1 MTPHKMP
8 DSSRILI
15 LDYGSQ
21 FTQLIARR
29 VREARVYSEIHPPTR
44 SIEWIREWKPT
55 GIILS
60 GGPNSVYEDGAP
72 LADPAILDIAP
83 VLGVCYGMHLVAQ
96 ISGGQVIAG
105 GRREYGRAELD
116 ICETAGLFAGFQPRD
131 HMTVWMSHGDHVDV
145 PPPGYTVTAS
155 SASVPI
161 AAMRHRSK
169 PIYCVQFH
177 PEVAHTPRGREL
189 ISNFL
194 FDICKSD
201 ASWTPGAFIDVEVEK
216 IRALVGD
223 KRVICGLS
231 GGVDSSV
238 AAALVHR
245 AIGDQLTCV
254 FVDTGLLRL
263 NERQQ
268 VERTMQANL
277 GIKLVTV
284 DASRRFLDALK
295 GVEDPEEKRRI
306 IGHTF
311 IDVFEEAA
319 SGAGADA
326 DLLVQGTL
334 YPHLIE

>member
-1 MTPHKMP
+1 MP

-44 SIEWIREWKPT
+44 SIEWIKEWKPT

-83 VLGVCYGMHLVAQ
+83 IFGVCYGMQLVAH

-105 GRREYGRAELD
+105 GSREYGRAEVD
-116 ICETAGLFAGFQPRD
+116 VGETAGLFAGFESHD
-131 HMTVWMSHGDHVDV
+131 HMTAWMSHGDHGDV
-145 PPPGYTVTAS
+145 PPPGYKVTAS

-161 AAMRHRSK
+161 AAMRHESK
-169 PIYCVQFH
+169 PIHCVQFH

-189 ISNFL
+189 ISGFL
-194 FDICKSD
+194 FEICQ
-201 ASWTPGAFIDVEVEK
+201 AEPSWTPGAFIDLEIEK

-238 AAALVHR
+238 VVSFVF
-245 AIGDQLTCV
+245 CV
-254 FVDTGLLRL
+254 FG
-263 NERQQ
+263 
-268 VERTMQANL
+268 
-277 GIKLVTV
+277 
-284 DASRRFLDALK
+284 
-295 GVEDPEEKRRI
+295 
-306 IGHTF
+306 
-311 IDVFEEAA
+311 
-319 SGAGADA
+319 
-326 DLLVQGTL
+326 
-334 YPHLIE
+334 